1 MINQVIAGHTPLH
14 EYIFVKGNNS
24 SSEDDAQ
31 EQRVG
36 DDFLH
41 QLLSLSRDLVTNDR
55 EGTVDSLLEG
65 TKQNNLV
72 SS

>member
-24 SSEDDAQ
+24 SSENDAQ

-41 QLLSLSRDLVTNDR
+41 QLLSFSRDLVTNNR
-55 EGTVDSLLEG
+55 EGTVNSLLEG
-65 TKQNNLV
+65 AKQNNLV